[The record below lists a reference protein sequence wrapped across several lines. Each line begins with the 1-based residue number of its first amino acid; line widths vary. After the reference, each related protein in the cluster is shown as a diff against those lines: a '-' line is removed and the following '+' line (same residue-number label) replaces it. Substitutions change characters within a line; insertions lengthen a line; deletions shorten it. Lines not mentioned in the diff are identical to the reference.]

1 MNPGRVPQ
9 QGAGEQTGKSEARE
23 ESRAQ
28 LQLLSLRTSNMEQA
42 ICLLNFRFSS
52 LDLGGR
58 EGSVVIGFFF
68 SLFKVGPHVAQAGPN
83 SLCRP

>member
-52 LDLGGR
+52 LDLGGGAGGER
-58 EGSVVIGFFF
+58 CYWFFF
-68 SLFKVGPHVAQAGPN
+68 SP
-83 SLCRP
+83 SLR

>member
-1 MNPGRVPQ
+1 VNPGRVPQ

-28 LQLLSLRTSNMEQA
+28 LQLRSLRTSNMEQA

-52 LDLGGR
+52 LDLGGGR
-58 EGSVVIGFFF
+58 GALLLVFFF
-68 SLFKVGPHVAQAGPN
+68 LP
-83 SLCRP
+83 L